1 MERDAHWDF
10 VAVMDSLLA
19 LQSSADAW
27 RRWDE
32 LHEAAETLVAT
43 ARASGPEQLHSWL
56 DAHAT
61 ALVGQQLLVRSVHR
75 DRDAGPEMDT
85 ALRAWMAEAG
95 STGSAADAVAWLQ
108 REEPALLRSWLLGH
122 LTELVD
128 RELERIRPTP
138 YPDDPVPPSTTA
150 EPAATSTATP
160 STSSPPTSHKTD
172 VSP

>member
-1 MERDAHWDF
+1 MERETAWDF

-43 ARASGPEQLHSWL
+43 ARASDPEQLHSWL

-75 DRDAGPEMDT
+75 DRDARSEMAT
-85 ALRAWMAEAG
+85 ALRTWMAETEPTA
-95 STGSAADAVAWLQ
+95 SAEDAVAWLQ
-108 REEPALLRSWLLGH
+108 REEPALLRTWLLGH
-122 LTELVD
+122 LAELVD
-128 RELERIRPTP
+128 RELVWFRSTP
-138 YPDDPVPPSTTA
+138 EAADPANDGQASA
-150 EPAATSTATP
+150 REI
-160 STSSPPTSHKTD
+160 
-172 VSP
+172 